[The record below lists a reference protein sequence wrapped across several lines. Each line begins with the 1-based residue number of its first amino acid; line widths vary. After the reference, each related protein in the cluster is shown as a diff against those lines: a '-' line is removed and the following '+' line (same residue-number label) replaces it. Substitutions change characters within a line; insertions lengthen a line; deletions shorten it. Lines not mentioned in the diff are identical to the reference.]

1 MEEENQ
7 FSEENISI
15 KKEKKEKAKEILQHK
30 LEKILEKLKNEK
42 NKNLDD
48 FLENGNNK
56 KENKEKKHLKLNH
69 IILQA
74 LATYFNLVS
83 SVYQIISIMNSL
95 YQIIKE
101 DFLGRFI
108 DQEKKNFFE
117 HLVSQTFQVFPEIKI
132 SFWTTMIGSIILN
145 NLKLELSSFILFV
158 LNFLCLFFLYL
169 FPFHKG
175 E

>member
-83 SVYQIISIMNSL
+83 VYQIISIMNSL

-108 DQEKKNFFE
+108 DQEKK
-117 HLVSQTFQVFPEIKI
+117 I
-132 SFWTTMIGSIILN
+132 SLN
-145 NLKLELSSFILFV
+145 I
-158 LNFLCLFFLYL
+158 
-169 FPFHKG
+169 
-175 E
+175 